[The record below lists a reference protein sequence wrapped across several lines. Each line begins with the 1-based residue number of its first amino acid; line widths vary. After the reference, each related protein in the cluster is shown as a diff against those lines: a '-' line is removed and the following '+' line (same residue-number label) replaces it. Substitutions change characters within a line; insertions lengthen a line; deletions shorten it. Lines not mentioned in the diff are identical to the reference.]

1 MDYPLQART
10 AAGAAFVDLAEHHAV
25 TIAERSAEHDRDATF
40 PVEAFDAMRASGFLG
55 ATAPIDLGGMGVA
68 SAFDLMVALNRL
80 GRADGSVAIAAHM
93 HLAFGLIGTR
103 QMNQARQDGEHE
115 RADAFAALLAL
126 MAGGGI
132 VMANATEP
140 GTDTA
145 HPLTTLTPVADGYRL
160 DGRKVFSTLS
170 PVADLF
176 FVLARGP
183 EEDGVETQGYAVV
196 GRGAPGQEIR
206 ANWDALGMRASGSH
220 EIVYDGCPVAQNMWL
235 SVGAWGTHSEQTLV
249 VATLGNAGLLGAFL
263 GIAEAARGR
272 VLADV
277 RTRRKPPADRAVA
290 ERYGIQHQVAE
301 MEVDLVA
308 CRAQVERIGRIIDA
322 EMLERFADIDDLH
335 GVNREFQAAK
345 LAAHRHCIDIV
356 DRAMTISGGAGY
368 MTANPL
374 SRYYR
379 DVRAG
384 PFMQPYS
391 PNEAYEYI
399 GKVALGLDPTIT
411 R

>member
-1 MDYPLQART
+1 
-10 AAGAAFVDLAEHHAV
+10 
-25 TIAERSAEHDRDATF
+25 
-40 PVEAFDAMRASGFLG
+40 
-55 ATAPIDLGGMGVA
+55 
-68 SAFDLMVALNRL
+68 
-80 GRADGSVAIAAHM
+80 
-93 HLAFGLIGTR
+93 
-103 QMNQARQDGEHE
+103 
-115 RADAFAALLAL
+115 
-126 MAGGGI
+126 
-132 VMANATEP
+132 
-140 GTDTA
+140 
-145 HPLTTLTPVADGYRL
+145 
-160 DGRKVFSTLS
+160 
-170 PVADLF
+170 
-176 FVLARGP
+176 
-183 EEDGVETQGYAVV
+183 
-196 GRGAPGQEIR
+196 
-206 ANWDALGMRASGSH
+206 
-220 EIVYDGCPVAQNMWL
+220 MWL

-322 EMLERFADIDDLH
+322 EMLDRFADIDDLH